1 MDKESFIGAFNEWGK
16 KYKDVLNE
24 RVHDKRLKRH
34 TPPYMRPRLRSAYLS
49 LKRNMTL
56 LWTFWITQKQVCQTR
71 TMALKVCSRI

>member
-34 TPPYMRPRLRSAYLS
+34 TPPYVGTSAIDLIMDFLRYP
-49 LKRNMTL
+49 
-56 LWTFWITQKQVCQTR
+56 KQVCQHEQWH
-71 TMALKVCSRI
+71 